1 MHNLVAAHELRDI
14 LAPGRLSHVVDIGAN
29 PIGGEPPYKGM
40 LAAGLCRVTGFE
52 PQPGALEELNR
63 AKGANETYL
72 PWAVGDGAVRSLKIC
87 RHSGLSSTLEP
98 DPRALEVFALF
109 KAGAEV
115 LQRLDV
121 QTHRLDDIPEVA
133 EVDFLKI
140 DIQGGEL
147 AVLRHAREKLRHA
160 VVIQTEISFATLYQG
175 QPGCGEIDS
184 ELRAQGF
191 MPFCF
196 QAIRPYD
203 VSPATINR
211 WSLAGTKQLLEAD
224 LVYVRNYME
233 PAALDAAQLKQ
244 LCLIMHHCYGA
255 YDLCLSTLMRLRQG
269 GEVSPA
275 GVQRYVNLLLAIG
288 ALRDPP

>member
-1 MHNLVAAHELRDI
+1 MHSRVAAHELRDI

-29 PIGGEPPYKGM
+29 PIGAAPPYKGM
-40 LAAGLCRVTGFE
+40 LDAGLCRVTGFE
-52 PQPGALEELNR
+52 PQPDALEELNR
-63 AKGANETYL
+63 AKGPNETYL
-72 PWAVGDGAVRSLKIC
+72 PWVVGDGSRRTLNLC

-98 DPRALEVFALF
+98 DPQALAVFTLF

-115 LQRLDV
+115 LRRVEV
-121 QTHRLDDIPEVA
+121 QTRRLDDIPEVA
-133 EVDFLKI
+133 DVDFLKI

-147 AVLRHAREKLRHA
+147 AVLRHARGTLRRA
-160 VVIQTEISFATLYQG
+160 VVIQAEVSFATLYQG
-175 QPGCGEIDS
+175 QPGCGEIDC

-196 QAIRPYD
+196 GSIRPYD
-203 VSPATINR
+203 VSPVTINER
-211 WSLAGTKQLLEAD
+211 PLAGAKQLLEAD
-224 LVYVRNYME
+224 LVYVRNYVE
-233 PAALDAAQLKQ
+233 PAVLDVEQLKQ

-255 YDLCLSTLMRLRQG
+255 YDFCLANLMRLRQL

-275 GVQRYVNLLLAIG
+275 GVQRYADLLVTIG